1 MLRRNSKTL
10 TLKLLITCSILPLA
24 AFAQTSGQPQ
34 IHLHE
39 TPPPLQ
45 VTTAGGAV
53 GLSLQPS
60 FSLLDGEDQVLMNF
74 EIVDANIDIDGVPYT
89 AVVQEL
95 EVPWTIIYVVDT
107 SKTLGGFSTSP
118 TFKNIKNIL
127 ATSVEALPDDSN
139 IAVMSF
145 ASGTSTAMEF
155 NQDSELATTAIRN
168 LTASSSGNSCLNDG
182 LYNAINKL
190 SGAPGRK
197 AVILVTASADDCARR
212 TPQEVGNLAQSNRVQ
227 IYPVGLQGYT
237 ITRNDL
243 DALAL
248 PTGGLAELRDESGL
262 SFGLSNVIGLL
273 RNQWTAKATVYPS
286 SGEVIATLT
295 VNLSDN
301 ISVTSPQFTFVSSQD
316 YIPPTE
322 IILKGNVQSI
332 AEGIL
337 FNMDIRQR
345 DKIRQLNV
353 TIVSNETGQSVVAQ
367 SLISFS
373 EVNTVPTLSLIPGSE
388 YTLNV
393 SALDAGG
400 NVLSEDSA
408 EFTYEP
414 PAANLQIS
422 GVETPS
428 LELDDFIVNVAMQ
441 NISGVVKYRAWFG
454 EEETRA
460 LIEGSEVT
468 VPLGDPILI
477 PGDVVGSGT
486 YIVFT
491 QALDEH
497 DTVLAEAPAFELVY
511 KRPSIFQTFPKRVSS
526 SPLAITAI
534 TGVCCLSLIGILA
547 IVWLVLPKR
556 SAKSAEVD
564 LVMPQKD
571 RRQAPPAPR
580 PSPPSKSTA
589 EKVESTPDL
598 AEMPKPPKTPV
609 KAVAK
614 PEVAPATPQPPKA
627 TPKAEVSPKEGPGAV
642 SDLPAARIELLQP
655 DDIDYS
661 IEMRH
666 TPFSIGRRKG
676 NDATLPVDSS
686 SGVSGNHLVLTY
698 LDGEYHVLD
707 EKSTYGTTIDG
718 SPVTQGV
725 TTTLKNGS
733 VISLGPKVKIVVWFL
748 KE

>member
-1 MLRRNSKTL
+1 MLRKLSNP
-10 TLKLLITCSILPLA
+10 LKLSLLITIIIIPLA
-24 AFAQTSGQPQ
+24 VFAQTSGQPK

-45 VTTAGGAV
+45 VTTAGGAL

-60 FSLLDGEDQVLMNF
+60 FSLLDGENQVLMAF
-74 EIVDANIDIDGVPYT
+74 EIVDANIDIEGESYT

-95 EVPWTIIYVVDT
+95 EVPWTIIYLVDT
-107 SKTLGGFSTSP
+107 SITLGGFSTSP
-118 TFKNIKNIL
+118 TFKNLKNIL
-127 ATSVEALPDDSN
+127 ATSVEALPDNSN

-145 ASGTSTAMEF
+145 ASGTTTAMEF
-155 NQDSELATTAIRN
+155 NQDTELATTAIRN
-168 LTASSSGNSCLNDG
+168 LIASSSGSSCMNDG
-182 LYNAINKL
+182 LYDAINKL

-197 AVILVTASADDCARR
+197 AVILITASADDCARR

-237 ITRNDL
+237 ITQNDL
-243 DALAL
+243 DTLAQ
-248 PTGGLAELRDESGL
+248 PTGGLAEVRDEGGI
-262 SFGLSNVIGLL
+262 SFGVSNVIGLL

-286 SGEVIATLT
+286 SGDVAATLT

-301 ISVTSPQFTFVSSQD
+301 ISITSPQFTFVSSQD

-322 IILKGNVQSI
+322 IILKGNVQSV

-373 EVNTVPTLSLIPGSE
+373 EVNTVPTVSLIPGSE

-400 NVLSEDSA
+400 NILSEDSA

-414 PAANLQIS
+414 PAANLRITD
-422 GVETPS
+422 VETPS
-428 LELDDFIVNVAMQ
+428 PDLDYFLVNVATQ
-441 NISGVVKYRAWFG
+441 NISGVVKYKAWFG
-454 EEETRA
+454 EGETRA
-460 LIEGSEVT
+460 VIEGSEVT
-468 VPLGDPILI
+468 VPLGDSVLI
-477 PGDVVGSGT
+477 PGDVVRSGT
-486 YIVFT
+486 YLVFI

-497 DTVLAEAPAFELVY
+497 DTVLAEAPPFELVY
-511 KRPSIFQTFPKRVSS
+511 KRLSIFQTFPRLVSS

-534 TGVCCLSLIGILA
+534 TGVCCFSLIGILA

-564 LVMPQKD
+564 LILPQKD

-580 PSPPSKSTA
+580 PAPQQRPPGK
-589 EKVESTPDL
+589 EGEPTPDDVVIPIPPR
-598 AEMPKPPKTPV
+598 APAKVVDDKPVTPKPQVTP
-609 KAVAK
+609 
-614 PEVAPATPQPPKA
+614 E
-627 TPKAEVSPKEGPGAV
+627 EGSGAM
-642 SDLPAARIELLQP
+642 SDLPSARIELLQP
-655 DDIDYS
+655 DNVEFS

-676 NDATLPVDSS
+676 NDAILPVDNS
-686 SGVSGNHLVLTY
+686 SGVSGNHLILTY
-698 LDGEYHVLD
+698 ENGEYYILD

-718 SPVTQGV
+718 DPVTKG
-725 TTTLKNGS
+725 TSTALKNGA
-733 VISLGPKVKIVVWFL
+733 VIGLGPNVKIVFWVL
-748 KE
+748 KT

>member
-1 MLRRNSKTL
+1 MLKQLSNF
-10 TLKLLITCSILPLA
+10 LKLSLLSAILIIPFA
-24 AFAQTSGQPQ
+24 VFAQTSGQPK

-60 FSLLDGEDQVLMNF
+60 FSLLDGEDQVLMAF
-74 EIVDANIDIDGVPYT
+74 EIEDANIDIEGESYS

-95 EVPWTIIYVVDT
+95 EVPWTIIYLVDT

-127 ATSVEALPDDSN
+127 ATSVEALPDNSN

-155 NQDSELATTAIRN
+155 NQDTELATTSIRN
-168 LTASSSGNSCLNDG
+168 LTASGLGTSCMNDG
-182 LYNAINKL
+182 LYDAINKL

-197 AVILVTASADDCARR
+197 AVILVTASADDCGRK
-212 TPQEVGNLAQSNRVQ
+212 TPQEVGDLALSNQVQ
-227 IYPVGLQGYT
+227 IYPVGLQGYA
-237 ITRNDL
+237 ITQNALDL
-243 DALAL
+243 LTL
-248 PTGGLAELRDESGL
+248 PTGGLAEIRDESGL

-273 RNQWTAKATVYPS
+273 KNQWTAKATVYPS
-286 SGEVIATLT
+286 TGEVTATLT

-301 ISVTSPQFTFVSSQD
+301 TSITSPQFTFVSSQD

-322 IILKGNVQSI
+322 IILKGNVQSV

-353 TIVSNETGQSVVAQ
+353 TIVSNESGQSVVAQ

-373 EVNTVPTLSLIPGSE
+373 EVNTVPTVSLIPGSE

-393 SALDAGG
+393 SALDGGG
-400 NVLSEDSA
+400 NILSEDSA

-414 PAANLQIS
+414 PAANLRIS
-422 GVETPS
+422 EVETPS
-428 LELDDFIVNVAMQ
+428 PELDSFLVNVATQ
-441 NISGVVKYRAWFG
+441 NISGVVKYKAWFG
-454 EEETRA
+454 DAETRA
-460 LIEGSEVT
+460 VIEGTEVT
-468 VPLGDPILI
+468 VPLGDSILI
-477 PGDVVGSGT
+477 PSDGIDSDIYMV
-486 YIVFT
+486 YI

-497 DTVLAEAPAFELVY
+497 DTVLAEAPPFELVY
-511 KRPSIFQTFPKRVSS
+511 KRPSIFQTFPRLVSS

-534 TGVCCLSLIGILA
+534 TGICCLSLIGILA

-571 RRQAPPAPR
+571 QRQAPPAPR
-580 PSPPSKSTA
+580 AAPSPRPSREEA
-589 EKVESTPDL
+589 ELTPDL
-598 AEMPKPPKTPV
+598 AEMPKPPKAPV
-609 KAVAK
+609 KIKEEDKPVTPKPRKAPAK
-614 PEVAPATPQPPKA
+614 PQAMPEVD
-627 TPKAEVSPKEGPGAV
+627 PGAV
-642 SDLPAARIELLQP
+642 SDLPSAQIILQQP
-655 DDIDYS
+655 DNLDYS

-676 NDATLPVDSS
+676 NDAILPVDNS
-686 SGVSGNHLVLTY
+686 SGVSGNHLILTY
-698 LDGEYHVLD
+698 KKGEYQVLD
-707 EKSTYGTTIDG
+707 EKSSYGTTIDG
-718 SPVTQGV
+718 DPLTKGVATQ
-725 TTTLKNGS
+725 LKSGA
-733 VISLGPKVKIVVWFL
+733 VIGLGPNVKIVFWVL
-748 KE
+748 KK

>member
-1 MLRRNSKTL
+1 MLRTLSNS
-10 TLKLLITCSILPLA
+10 LKLSFLLAILIIPLA
-24 AFAQTSGQPQ
+24 AFAQTSGQLK

-45 VTTAGGAV
+45 VTTAGGAL

-60 FSLLDGEDQVLMNF
+60 FSLLDGENQVLMAF
-74 EIVDANIDIDGVPYT
+74 EIVDANIDIEGESYT

-95 EVPWTIIYVVDT
+95 EVPWTIIYLVDT
-107 SKTLGGFSTSP
+107 SKTLGGFATSP

-127 ATSVEALPDDSN
+127 ATSVEALPDNSN

-145 ASGTSTAMEF
+145 ANGTSTAMEF
-155 NQDSELATTAIRN
+155 NQDTELATTSIRN
-168 LTASSSGNSCLNDG
+168 LFASSSGNSCMNDG
-182 LYNAINKL
+182 LYDAINKL

-197 AVILVTASADDCARR
+197 AVILITASADDCARR

-227 IYPVGLQGYT
+227 VYPVGLQGYT
-237 ITRNDL
+237 ITQNDL
-243 DALAL
+243 DTIAQ
-248 PTGGLAELRDESGL
+248 PTGGLAELREESAL
-262 SFGLSNVIGLL
+262 SFGVSNVIGLL

-286 SGEVIATLT
+286 SGEVTATLT

-301 ISVTSPQFTFVSSQD
+301 ISITSPQFTFVSSQD

-322 IILKGNVQSI
+322 IILKGNVQSV

-353 TIVSNETGQSVVAQ
+353 SIIRNESGQSVVAQ

-373 EVNTVPTLSLIPGSE
+373 EVNTVPTVSLIPGSE

-414 PAANLQIS
+414 PAANLRIAD
-422 GVETPS
+422 VETPS
-428 LELDDFIVNVAMQ
+428 PEQDDFLVNVATQ
-441 NISGVVKYRAWFG
+441 NISGVVKYKTWFG
-454 EEETRA
+454 EGETRA
-460 LIEGSEVT
+460 VIEGSEVT
-468 VPLGDPILI
+468 VPLGDSILI
-477 PGDVVGSGT
+477 PGDVIGSGT
-486 YIVFT
+486 YMVFI

-497 DTVLAEAPAFELVY
+497 DTVLAEAPPFELVY
-511 KRPSIFQTFPKRVSS
+511 KKPSIFQTFPRLVSS
-526 SPLAITAI
+526 SPLGITAM
-534 TGVCCLSLIGILA
+534 TGICCFSLIGILA
-547 IVWLVLPKR
+547 VVWLVLPKR
-556 SAKSAEVD
+556 SAKSTEVD

-580 PSPPSKSTA
+580 PAPPSPAAK
-589 EKVESTPDL
+589 EDEPTPDH
-598 AEMPKPPKTPV
+598 AEMPKPPRAPAKVVDDKPV
-609 KAVAK
+609 IPKPSRAPAK
-614 PEVAPATPQPPKA
+614 PQITPEEVLGDK
-627 TPKAEVSPKEGPGAV
+627 
-642 SDLPAARIELLQP
+642 SDLPSARIELLQP
-655 DDIDYS
+655 DNLEYS

-676 NDATLPVDSS
+676 NDALLPVDNS

-698 LDGEYHVLD
+698 LDGKYHALD
-707 EKSTYGTTIDG
+707 EKSTYGTTIDEN
-718 SPVTQGV
+718 PVTKGV
-725 TTTLKNGS
+725 PTELKNGS
-733 VISLGPKVKIVVWFL
+733 VISLGPNVKIVFWVL
-748 KE
+748 KK